1 MSVTTSGLLGDI
13 AAFVAATAE
22 PSSAD
27 KPVRLATVDPAY
39 ASGWPKVTFDGEST
53 LSGKTYPHIDS
64 YSPAKGDRVVLVPVG
79 TSYLIIGAVS
89 STGAGVPAGS
99 LQAYAG
105 SSAPSGWLLCDGS
118 AVSRTTYARLYAAI
132 GTTWGAGNGST
143 TFNVPDL
150 RGRTPIGAGTG
161 SGLTARTL
169 AGSGGAETVQLDVT
183 TMPSHSHTFTG
194 SSTDSQG
201 SHGHSLSGSVGSGGG
216 HSHSVGNQTTRGDI
230 LAGGGT
236 TTAANGGGS
245 TGSDGGHTHS
255 MSGSADSAGGHSHTS
270 AGSNASTG
278 GGSAHENMPPWR
290 AVTYIVKV

>member
-64 YSPAKGDRVVLVPVG
+64 YSPAKNDRVVLVPVG
-79 TSYLIIGAVS
+79 TTYLIIGAVS
-89 STGAGVPAGS
+89 STGAGLPPGS
-99 LQAYAG
+99 IVDFG
-105 SSAPSGWLLCDGS
+105 GTVAPSGWLLCDGS
-118 AVSRTTYARLYAAI
+118 AVSRTTYARLFTAI
-132 GTTWGAGNGST
+132 GTTWGAGNGSS
-143 TFNVPDL
+143 TFNLPDF
-150 RGRTPIGAGTG
+150 RGRVPVGAGTG
-161 SGLTARTL
+161 TGLTARTV
-169 AGSGGAETVQLDVT
+169 AGSGGAETVQLDTT

-194 SSTDSQG
+194 STSTSNGD
-201 SHGHSLSGSVGSGGG
+201 HGHSLSGSVGTGGG
-216 HSHSVGNQTTRGDI
+216 HSHSVGNQTTRSDI

-236 TTAANGGGS
+236 TTASNGGGS
-245 TGSDGGHTHS
+245 TGTDSGHTHS
-255 MSGSADSAGGHSHTS
+255 LSGTASNAGAHTHTS

-278 GGSAHENMPPWR
+278 GGGAHENMPPWR
-290 AVTYIVKV
+290 AVNRIVKV